1 MSRIASNVLA
11 SLAAAAAIAVAGTA
25 GAAFA
30 KDDAITMSGTYQ
42 TPDGAITMEFG
53 ADGQMDGQSPTGVHV
68 RDTFVIEDNVF
79 IVTGADEHP
88 VCPGAV
94 GRYQLSEDDDG
105 VITMTLISDE
115 CDLRAQGMNG
125 GQWVKVDGSE

>member
-1 MSRIASNVLA
+1 MTRLASIALA
-11 SLAAAAAIAVAGTA
+11 SLAAAALL
-25 GAAFA
+25 AAA
-30 KDDAITMSGTYQ
+30 SAADDAITMSGTYQ
-42 TPDGAITMEFG
+42 TPDGAVTMEFG

-94 GRYQLSEDDDG
+94 GRYALSEEDG
-105 VITMTLISDE
+105 VITMTLVSDE
-115 CDLRAQGMNG
+115 CELRSQGMNG
-125 GQWVKVDGSE
+125 GQWVKAEGAD